1 MNPVLKSGDAS
12 AIGDVNV
19 RLNAVLKRII
29 NRIEIGISD
38 DAREWFDAGI
48 RWADNLTEGKALPTE
63 FHSQNYADIIET
75 AKVSIGVGFRNKE
88 RHFVIY
94 ADRRNPGHF
103 VAGAVRTNNDGAI
116 EDFTLK
122 IWASAVKPRTRIVRT
137 VGDRVTEVGRVY
149 EMAENGVEP
158 ES

>member
-75 AKVSIGVGFRNKE
+75 AKVSIGVGFRNEE
-88 RHFVIY
+88 RNFVIY

-122 IWASAVKPRTRIVRT
+122 IWASAVKREAL
-137 VGDRVTEVGRVY
+137 DKLAY
-149 EMAENGVEP
+149 
-158 ES
+158 